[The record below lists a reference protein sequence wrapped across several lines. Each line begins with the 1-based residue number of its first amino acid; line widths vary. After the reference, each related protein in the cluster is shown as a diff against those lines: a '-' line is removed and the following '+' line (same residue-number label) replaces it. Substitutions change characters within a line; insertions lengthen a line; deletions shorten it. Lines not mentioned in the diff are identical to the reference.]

1 MVAPQLQ
8 TPMTTVPRQR
18 KPAPLSVENP
28 ASLQLR
34 IEQLEQRVSKLEEFF
49 AQAEQSW
56 GALVLAAHNEALRAL
71 GDARKAPS
79 DQTP

>member
-1 MVAPQLQ
+1 MAVPQIQ

-34 IEQLEQRVSKLEEFF
+34 IEQLEQRVSALEE
-49 AQAEQSW
+49 ALKQSQQQW
-56 GALVLAAHNEALRAL
+56 HAVVIGAHNNAVRAL
-71 GDARKAPS
+71 GNARKAS
-79 DQTP
+79 GDQP